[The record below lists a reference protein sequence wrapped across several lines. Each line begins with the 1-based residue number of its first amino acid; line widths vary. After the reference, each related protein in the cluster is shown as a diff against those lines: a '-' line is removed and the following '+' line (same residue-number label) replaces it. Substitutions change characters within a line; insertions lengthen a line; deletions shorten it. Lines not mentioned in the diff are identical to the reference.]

1 MSKSEFKGIWIPA
14 EFWLDDRLTTTEKVL
29 MGEIESFQRNGKTFH
44 KSNDTI
50 RQQYGITPKTVQ
62 RMIKKLVSLELLECD
77 FNGRVRH
84 LSLGRLVK
92 MSTLHRQNV
101 DSASS
106 KFPHTNTEKKTA
118 KRTIEKNEVIYPFE
132 EIEFLDMWQTWLKER
147 RDRKYKAF
155 TENGE
160 QSALHNLKKISNDDY
175 RTAIAIIQ
183 QSIAQGWQGL
193 FELKGAKSGKR
204 PELDREQAL
213 AWATG
218 KQ

>member
-1 MSKSEFKGIWIPA
+1 MSEREFLGIWIPA
-14 EFWLDDRLTTTEKVL
+14 EVWLDQRLTMTEKAFMAEV
-29 MGEIESFQRNGKTFH
+29 ESFSKNGKTFH

-62 RMIKKLVSLELLECD
+62 RIIKKLVELELLECY

-84 LSLGRLVK
+84 LSLGSMGK
-92 MSTLHRQNV
+92 MSSLHGKND

-106 KFPHTNTEKKTA
+106 KLPHTNTVERTTKNTFKK
-118 KRTIEKNEVIYPFE
+118 EVVFPFTE
-132 EIEFLDMWQTWLKER
+132 NEFLEVWKAWLQER
-147 RDRKYKAF
+147 RDRRYKSY
-155 TENGE
+155 TDNGE
-160 QSALHNLKKISNDDY
+160 QAALHNLKKMANDDY
-175 RTAIAIIQ
+175 RIAIAIVQ

-213 AWATG
+213 AWAAG
-218 KQ
+218 K

>member
-1 MSKSEFKGIWIPA
+1 MSEREFLGIWIPA
-14 EFWLDDRLTTTEKVL
+14 EVWLDQRLTMTEKAFMAEV
-29 MGEIESFQRNGKTFH
+29 ESFSKNGKTFH

-62 RMIKKLVSLELLECD
+62 RIIKKLVELQLLECY

-84 LSLGRLVK
+84 LSLGSMGK
-92 MSTLHRQNV
+92 MTTLPGKNV

-106 KFPHTNTEKKTA
+106 KFPHTNTVERTTKNTSKK
-118 KRTIEKNEVIYPFE
+118 EVVYPFTE
-132 EIEFLDMWQTWLKER
+132 NEFLEVWKTWLQER
-147 RDRKYKAF
+147 RDRRYKSY
-155 TENGE
+155 TDNGE
-160 QSALHNLKKISNDDY
+160 QAALHNLKKMANNDY
-175 RTAIAIIQ
+175 RTAIAIVQ

-213 AWATG
+213 AWAAG
-218 KQ
+218 K